1 MHIGTHPRNTISPPC
16 RRGRWARAFTLI
28 EFLVVVTI
36 IGILAALIV
45 PRFFGRVGGAKQS
58 VAKQKVAVLE
68 QKVVEFQLDCGRYPT
83 MQEGL
88 HALIA
93 RPADVG
99 EKWQGPYVKE
109 KDIVDPWD
117 KTILYR
123 YPGQQNADF
132 DIYTLGAD
140 GAEGGES
147 EIADIGNW

>member
-1 MHIGTHPRNTISPPC
+1 MCTGNHPRDVIGPP
-16 RRGRWARAFTLI
+16 RRRRRRAGAFTLI

-88 HALIA
+88 HALLA
-93 RPADVG
+93 RPADLG
-99 EKWQGPYVKE
+99 DKWKGRYVKE

-117 KTILYR
+117 KTIL
-123 YPGQQNADF
+123 
-132 DIYTLGAD
+132 
-140 GAEGGES
+140 
-147 EIADIGNW
+147 